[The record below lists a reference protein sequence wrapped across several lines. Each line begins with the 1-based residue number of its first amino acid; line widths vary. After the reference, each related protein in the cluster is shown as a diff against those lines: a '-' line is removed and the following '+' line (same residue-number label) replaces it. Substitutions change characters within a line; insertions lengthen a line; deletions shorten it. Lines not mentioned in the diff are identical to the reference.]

1 MCPQNWTDIDE
12 RQKCQDEDQSDLLNN
27 LPVFDKERDVHY
39 RNIFCARCNGAPL
52 NATFWKLEFKCNNF
66 VNATTFS
73 LGNETIL
80 LPQNCWIEK
89 FPEPFHLQSQLKKCI
104 PRFQKCQNITL
115 GNKSHCETNCLR
127 YAFPVCSG
135 NTRFRNPHCA
145 LCAGF
150 KLSEL
155 NCSCI
160 FDDRFRIPPLT
171 ILFEFSSTSEYSV
184 MVQDLEHY
192 VFKKNRK
199 EFSCRFDE
207 VYDPYVGACK
217 RVAES
222 RTVGGL
228 FKGTGEEEKR
238 GNRTRMQL
246 NVTLITINE
255 TKLNESAKQEWNAN
269 CIGLAYNKTEYF
281 LLSNG
286 SVYLKRHKRVYN
298 NMTYKIH
305 DNTLLLCVNFS
316 RNYTRTEDEGG
327 KQKITKTPASL
338 QLLTLIRCMVS
349 VVSLALLL
357 ITYVLFAELRNL
369 PGKIIINLTLS
380 LLLYQSVFFLALK
393 NDDPDTCFAIA
404 VLLHSFVLSSFTW
417 MNVMA
422 YDVHRIFTNA
432 SGSLGIV
439 DVFIMFQLTPKF
451 MLL

>member
-1 MCPQNWTDIDE
+1 VVE
-12 RQKCQDEDQSDLLNN
+12 
-27 LPVFDKERDVHY
+27 
-39 RNIFCARCNGAPL
+39 
-52 NATFWKLEFKCNNF
+52 
-66 VNATTFS
+66 
-73 LGNETIL
+73 
-80 LPQNCWIEK
+80 
-89 FPEPFHLQSQLKKCI
+89 
-104 PRFQKCQNITL
+104 
-115 GNKSHCETNCLR
+115 
-127 YAFPVCSG
+127 
-135 NTRFRNPHCA
+135 
-145 LCAGF
+145 
-150 KLSEL
+150 
-155 NCSCI
+155 
-160 FDDRFRIPPLT
+160 
-171 ILFEFSSTSEYSV
+171 
-184 MVQDLEHY
+184 DLEHY
-192 VFKKNRK
+192 VFKKTRK

-207 VYDPYVGACK
+207 VYDPYVGTCK

-238 GNRTRMQL
+238 GNRARMQL
-246 NVTLITINE
+246 NVTLRTINE
-255 TKLNESAKQEWNAN
+255 TKLNESTKKEWNAH

-305 DNTLLLCVNFS
+305 DNTLLLCLNFS

-338 QLLTLIRCMVS
+338 QLLTLIGCMVS

-404 VLLHSFVLSSFTW
+404 VLLHFFVLSSFTW

-439 DVFIMFQLTPKF
+439 DVFIMFQINS
-451 MLL
+451 